1 VPVAWQLP
9 ALGALGLLA
18 AVLTALVA
26 YESVAHAE
34 WRAQVRH
41 QERAAAE
48 VPGHPDRPDEH
59 DGHPAVDD
67 SDFGRVQLDD

>member
-1 VPVAWQLP
+1 
-9 ALGALGLLA
+9 
-18 AVLTALVA
+18 VA
-26 YESVAHAE
+26 YEAVAHAE

-59 DGHPAVDD
+59 DGHPAVEN
-67 SDFGRVQLDD
+67 SDLGKLQLDD